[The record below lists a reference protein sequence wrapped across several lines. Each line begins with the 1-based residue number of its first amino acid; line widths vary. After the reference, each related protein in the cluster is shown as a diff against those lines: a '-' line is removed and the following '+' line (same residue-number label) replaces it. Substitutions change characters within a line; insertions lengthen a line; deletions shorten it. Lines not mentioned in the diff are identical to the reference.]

1 MKLRIMIIAA
11 LMTLLF
17 IAPAYAADK
26 IYYAEPAKLVD
37 DTGIEIQIKDI
48 KVSDMPTGYSVFNYP
63 ASQYQ
68 FYTVSYWIANPTDE
82 RIRYQFRINFAD
94 DKGRIYTSEEYNL
107 AGNVDPNKK
116 LLDMMQYPPTQKE
129 FAVYRNATGVYLRW
143 EHIDRYLNEI
153 VTTNISL
160 AEEAAPT
167 ATVVPSPTATPA
179 PTATPV
185 ATPAPT
191 ETPGSQPCL
200 PFLPM
205 ALIAGGFGAAGLIY
219 SRSGWR

>member
-17 IAPAYAADK
+17 IAPAYAAEK
-26 IYYAEPAKLVD
+26 IYYAEPARLVD

-48 KVSDMPTGYSVFNYP
+48 KVSDTPTGYSTFNYP
-63 ASQYQ
+63 PTQYQ

-82 RIRYQFRINFAD
+82 QIRYQFRINFAD

-107 AGNVDPNKK
+107 AGNVGPNKK

-129 FAVYRNATGVYLRW
+129 FAVYRNATGVHLRW
-143 EHIDRYLNEI
+143 EHIDRYLNVI
-153 VTTNISL
+153 VVTNITL
-160 AEEAAPT
+160 TEESPT
-167 ATVVPSPTATPA
+167 ATAMPSPTATPA

-185 ATPAPT
+185 ATPVPT
-191 ETPGSQPCL
+191 EAPGSQPCL
-200 PFLPM
+200 SFLPM

-219 SRSGWR
+219 SRSGRR